1 MLRDDEFSRR
11 EMAVLGSSGEF
22 FPGFLGERI
31 EEGDALEERDLY
43 REFLISGI
51 GGVRR
56 GEARIHSI
64 CLLDKVLKVKT
75 EYRIRWENMCRA
87 MRVGVNVRHSVK
99 PDLNLPPDFQDFWQE
114 TLADLNAVDP
124 AAETIDVEHDHP
136 GELDLQELRFNSL
149 GGARVT
155 GYLLTAPGPRPL
167 VVHSHGY
174 GSQCDV
180 RWDWAESG
188 VNVLG
193 VDIRGFGRSV
203 KAAGRVSRA
212 GYVLTGIGS
221 PETSILRSAVCD
233 YIRAVQVG
241 RDLLG
246 RQTTRL
252 VAHGI
257 SFAGGLALMAEAVLQ
272 TVDVLVV
279 GVPTFGWAE
288 GRHFF
293 VKLGSGAE
301 ISDYLAAR
309 PGSATDV
316 ALVLGYFDSM
326 NFAPDVRCP
335 TLVGLGLSDDVV
347 PAKTVFAIA
356 NHLGGPHELMEF
368 PVSHS
373 EHPDERLWEDFDAR
387 CIDLAL
393 HGPAVGFGSMS

>member
-1 MLRDDEFSRR
+1 
-11 EMAVLGSSGEF
+11 
-22 FPGFLGERI
+22 
-31 EEGDALEERDLY
+31 
-43 REFLISGI
+43 
-51 GGVRR
+51 
-56 GEARIHSI
+56 
-64 CLLDKVLKVKT
+64 
-75 EYRIRWENMCRA
+75 
-87 MRVGVNVRHSVK
+87 VNVRRSVK
-99 PDLNLPPDFQDFWQE
+99 PELNLPPDFEEFWRE
-114 TLADLNAVDP
+114 TLAELNGVDSE
-124 AAETIDVEHDHP
+124 AETIDVDHDR
-136 GELDLQELRFNSL
+136 GDNMKLQQLNFNSL
-149 GGARVT
+149 GGTRVS

-167 VVHSHGY
+167 IVHSHGY

-193 VDIRGFGRSV
+193 VDIRGFGRST

-212 GYVLTGIGS
+212 GYVLTGIRS

-233 YIRAVQVG
+233 YMRALQVG
-241 RDLLG
+241 RELLG
-246 RQTTRL
+246 QQTTRL

-309 PGSATDV
+309 PASATDV

-326 NFAPDVRCP
+326 NFAPDVTCP

-347 PAKTVFAIA
+347 PAKTVYAIA
-356 NHLGGPHELMEF
+356 NHLGGPYEVMEF
-368 PVSHS
+368 PVSHTD
-373 EHPDERLWEDFDAR
+373 HPDERLWEAFDSR
-387 CIDLAL
+387 CIELAR
-393 HGPAVGFGSMS
+393 HGPAVGFGVAS